1 KKVWLILSEAA
12 DREIWPKTAFGIAA
26 ESKPYLGLFVRR
38 GSCREL
44 ARGARTAIRR
54 YKAVE
59 IMSIAGEVCRGK
71 LNREVGSSACGASAG
86 LYNVGERGIGSDL
99 SLQFDRGATVFGASP
114 QDHFAGGRIARRHT
128 IE

>member
-1 KKVWLILSEAA
+1 PNA
-12 DREIWPKTAFGIAA
+12 AFGIAT
-26 ESKPYLGLFVRR
+26 ECIRVLGLVVRR
-38 GSCREL
+38 GSWREL
-44 ARGARTAIRR
+44 AGGARTAIRR

-59 IMSIAGEVCRGK
+59 IMSIAGEVCRCK
-71 LNREVGSSACGASAG
+71 LSREVGSSACGASAG

>member
-1 KKVWLILSEAA
+1 MLGDCT
-12 DREIWPKTAFGIAA
+12 DRGIGLKPAVGIAA
-26 ESKPYLGLFVRR
+26 EREPDLDLLVRR
-38 GSCREL
+38 GSRREL
-44 ARGARTAIRR
+44 ARRARTAVRR
-54 YKAVE
+54 HKAIE
-59 IMSIAGEVCRGK
+59 IMGIAGEVCRGK

-99 SLQFDRGATVFGASP
+99 SLQLDRGATVFGAGP